1 MKKILMAL
9 LVALPLFANVA
20 AGDEAP
26 AKVESGMLTTSD
38 KVSISYD
45 RYVNGRDSVIIVCP
59 GFYNSKENR
68 WMRKTVELLSLT
80 YDVIIFDFRGHG
92 KSGGRYTWS
101 AKEPLDLDV
110 ILNYARSCGYKH
122 IGILAFSLGAA
133 SAINDAAHRSDI
145 ESMVLVSC
153 PTRFKMVDFHFWEP
167 GMFFDLIGDFATGW
181 DGKGARTS
189 NIFMPKDDPIDTIK
203 KIGLTSVLFIHGDN
217 DWVIK
222 DRHSRK
228 LYEAAPGYKEIE
240 IIQGGLHAER
250 LIEFHEEKM
259 KKLIDGW
266 FSRTLG
272 PKASTV
278 SDNPAS

>member
-1 MKKILMAL
+1 MKRVIAAALAITLCAVPTMAY
-9 LVALPLFANVA
+9 A
-20 AGDEAP
+20 ATQQMEPGT
-26 AKVESGMLTTSD
+26 VVTSD
-38 KVSISYD
+38 NVNISYE
-45 RYVNGRDSVIIVCP
+45 RYKNGSDSVIIICP
-59 GFYNSKENR
+59 GFYNSKKNK
-68 WMRKTVELLSLT
+68 WMRKAVELVSPPF
-80 YDVIIFDFRGHG
+80 DVMIFDFRGHG
-92 KSGGRYTWS
+92 KSGGTFTWS
-101 AKEPLDLDV
+101 AKESMDV
-110 ILNYARSCGYKH
+110 DAIVNRAKEYGYKH

-203 KIGLTSVLFIHGDN
+203 KIGLTPVLFIHGDN

-240 IIQGGLHAER
+240 IIRGGLHAER